1 MLREHKRH
9 ATSAYILK
17 GHVSCFRNVATGADS
32 MAIAAD
38 TSFFSSIVKETH
50 FYLLRYGQSAPF
62 QVLR

>member
-1 MLREHKRH
+1 MD
-9 ATSAYILK
+9 
-17 GHVSCFRNVATGADS
+17 TGANS

-38 TSFFSSIVKETH
+38 TSFFSSIEKETH